1 MVSDNREGQV
11 HGRDAETG
19 AGGARRDAETSV
31 TRADEGGKKG
41 SQARRAE
48 LEVKEDEIRIGEMLP
63 WREFKNG
70 RRLRGRIRL

>member
-1 MVSDNREGQV
+1 M
-11 HGRDAETG
+11 
-19 AGGARRDAETSV
+19 